1 MKLRLL
7 YLLLLSVLA
16 MTACKKNFTEKAAL
30 DTPTVDNYY
39 NTPEQV
45 RGATGTLYGL
55 AWFDFIDKGLDCIGE
70 VRSGNEF
77 TWDGQYSSFKDFTT
91 TATDPRLAESWR
103 ALYKVAGWANVMIK
117 TLEYKKA
124 RGVNG
129 SFIEQG
135 IAESRFIRGVAYLY
149 IG

>member
-7 YLLLLSVLA
+7 CIMLVSVVA
-16 MTACKKNFTEKAAL
+16 ITACKKSFTERAAL

-39 NTPEQV
+39 NTPDQV
-45 RGATGTLYGL
+45 RGATATLYGL

-77 TWDGQYSSFKDFTT
+77 TWDNQYSSFKDFTT
-91 TATDPRLAESWR
+91 TATDPRLAEAWR
-103 ALYKVAGWANVMIK
+103 SLYKVIGWSNVLIK
-117 TLEYKKA
+117 SLEYKKA
-124 RGVNG
+124 HGVTG

-135 IAESRFIRGVAYLY
+135 I
-149 IG
+149 